1 MWSHHH
7 FFLESILFTIKIK
20 KTATESRPGRGQLF
34 LPIPS
39 PRGWLSPSHR
49 TDASFDWC
57 ILMQAANWPEK
68 VALDCGQR
76 QGRLNARGPGHR
88 LEEKIAQGEEN
99 WQGASLP
106 KGIERK
112 LRVACQ
118 LFWPPG

>member
-49 TDASFDWC
+49 TDASFDNPVGLKKLLW
-57 ILMQAANWPEK
+57 IAASGK
-68 VALDCGQR
+68 V
-76 QGRLNARGPGHR
+76 
-88 LEEKIAQGEEN
+88 
-99 WQGASLP
+99 
-106 KGIERK
+106 
-112 LRVACQ
+112 V
-118 LFWPPG
+118 